1 MWEGGGVGVVWG
13 GGQKDDLQ
21 GIALYEIC
29 NNSLILVR

>member
-1 MWEGGGVGVVWG
+1 MWGVVWG
-13 GGQKDDLQ
+13 GGGRKDDLQ